1 MKIGVISDT
10 HIPSKAK
17 KIPDI
22 VFDKFRDIDLII
34 HAGDITSQ
42 EVLDDLAVLAP
53 VKAVYGNVDPPELCR
68 GLPERLRIEL
78 NGYQIGVTHGHNL
91 KGHIMERIA
100 YVFPKADIIIFG
112 HTHRPCNE
120 VINGQLYF
128 NPGSATDRRLQAKH
142 SIGII
147 TLHDRIEREII
158 YY

>member
-10 HIPSKAK
+10 HIPSKASR
-17 KIPDI
+17 IPDI
-22 VFDKFRDIDLII
+22 VFDKFKGVDLII

-53 VKAVYGNVDPPELCR
+53 VKAVYGNVDPPELCH
-68 GLPERLRIEL
+68 GLPERLNIEL
-78 NGYQIGVTHGHNL
+78 NGYKIGVTHGHNL
-91 KGHIMERIA
+91 RGHIMERIA
-100 YVFPKADIIIFG
+100 YVFPETDIIIFG

-128 NPGSATDRRLQAKH
+128 NPGSATDRRLQEKH

-147 TLHDRIEREII
+147 TLNYRIEREII
-158 YY
+158 YF